1 VAEAKDKSRI
11 QVERQ
16 VAHWVAAVRGLEG
29 WEKWASADA
38 WRGLEQYL
46 GLTLR
51 DNLASA
57 IGRLRQHAE
66 QLEAQAKTPPS
77 AQPTERLRRSLL
89 ALRGEYLRA
98 ETMLDFFGDAINT
111 RTGPEISAL
120 LRGCDILAT
129 ESMRQLL
136 DQFNK
141 KTPPVLTYVDKG
153 LGASVLKAGLR
164 LWDGVTINPVSAIKI
179 VRHNLRRPSS
189 LFHEAGH
196 QVAHQLGWNDE
207 MAGALAEALRDAPLG
222 IVEAWTGWASEVVG
236 DVFAFVHTGYASVAA
251 LHDVLAGEEE
261 TVFALRPGDPHPV
274 SFIRVLLGAEMCRHC
289 YGAGPWDDLAA
300 SWADTHPLERAPG
313 EARELLAQS
322 IPLLPAVVRASLRKP
337 LRAFGGKAIVQC
349 LDPQRVSPAQLA
361 ELEKAAG
368 GALST
373 STHWAGREAIRITA
387 LTGYRSATAP
397 AESARYWRMQEDL
410 MMLLGGMTRQPA
422 ASATKRREV
431 LHV

>member
-1 VAEAKDKSRI
+1 MAESTDKSRI
-11 QVERQ
+11 QAERQ
-16 VAHWVAAVRGLEG
+16 VAHWAAAVRGLEG

-51 DNLASA
+51 RNLALA
-57 IGRLRQHAE
+57 LERLRQHAA
-66 QLEAQAKTPPS
+66 QLEAQARMPTS
-77 AQPTERLRRSLL
+77 AQPTERIRRGLLGLR
-89 ALRGEYLRA
+89 AEYIRA

-111 RTGPEISAL
+111 RSGPEISAL
-120 LRGCDILAT
+120 LRGCDILAAQ
-129 ESMRQLL
+129 SMRQIL
-136 DQFNK
+136 DQLGK

-196 QVAHQLGWNDE
+196 QVAHQLDWNDE
-207 MAGALAEALRDAPLG
+207 MAGALAASLRDAPLS
-222 IVEAWTGWASEVVG
+222 IVETWTGWSSEIVG
-236 DVFAFVHTGYASVAA
+236 DVFALVHTGYASVAA

-274 SFIRVLLGAEMCRHC
+274 SFIRVLLGVEMCRQC

-300 SWADTHPLERAPG
+300 SWTDTHPLERAPG

-322 IPLLPAVVRASLRKP
+322 IPLLPTVARVSLRKP
-337 LRAFGGKAIVQC
+337 MRAFNGKAIVQC
-349 LDPQRVSPAQLA
+349 IDPQRVSPAQLA
-361 ELEKAAG
+361 ELEKAG
-368 GALST
+368 GQALST
-373 STHWAGREAIRITA
+373 STHWAATEALRITA

-397 AESARYWRMQEDL
+397 AESAKYWRMQEDL

-422 ASATKRREV
+422 TRTADEREA